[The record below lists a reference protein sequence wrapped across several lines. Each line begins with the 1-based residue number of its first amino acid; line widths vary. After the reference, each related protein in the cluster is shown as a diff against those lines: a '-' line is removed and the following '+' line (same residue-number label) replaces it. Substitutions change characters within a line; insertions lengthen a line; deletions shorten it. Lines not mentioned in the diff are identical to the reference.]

1 MDGLRALFSD
11 HPIIATGLVWMVL
24 ALGAA
29 MILGPIMDDMD
40 DGDELTYDERDDDAL

>member
-24 ALGAA
+24 ALVGA
-29 MILGPIMDDMD
+29 MIVGPMMG
-40 DGDELTYDERDDDAL
+40 DGFDYDDDDAEDKP